1 MTDPVA
7 NDSQPMLLEA
17 LKKSEARYRRIIEAT
32 NEGVW
37 QLDTQGRTVYVNQRM
52 AEMLGYSVDEFM
64 ALSVYDVCAEEDRT
78 RARTLIGD
86 RLRGISEQH
95 DWRFTRK
102 DGSTIWCIVSGVP
115 LKEDDDTIV
124 GVLGMMLDITARKTA
139 EDRARSLSRLY
150 AVSSSVNEAIVRVRE
165 PQQLYELACRIAV
178 EQGEFP
184 MAWIAMRD
192 AVDQP
197 LRVQASCGGTES
209 FIADVMRRVNSA
221 AASPG
226 PAGRALR
233 DGAMAVSNDIGND
246 PTFFFKD
253 TALTLGMR
261 ACAVFPMKIGARTLG
276 IMSIYSAHVGYF
288 SDEELRVLV
297 ALADDISFAVES
309 AEQEAARKRALD
321 ELQES
326 QRVHAT
332 LLRNLPGM
340 VYRCRN
346 DSEWSI
352 HFVSD
357 GCLTL
362 TGYTPEQLYAG
373 GTTSYEQIIHPDDR
387 HLVRSA
393 IEAALT
399 AREPF
404 ELFYRIV
411 AANGQQKWV
420 WERGSGVFDEQNE
433 LRFIEGY
440 VTDIT
445 QRKLLEARVLNAQRM
460 ESIGTFAGGIAH
472 DFNNILT
479 AIAGNARLALSD
491 LNSTHPVH
499 GHVREIEKS
508 AARAGEL
515 VRQILTFS
523 RQQRASR
530 EVVSLPALLDE
541 LLNTLPFALPATIK
555 LHKELDASVPPVAVD
570 AAQLKQAVINLISNA
585 IQAMLPDGG
594 TLSIALSAAT
604 LDETDSG
611 QKTPADLPPGSY
623 VCITV
628 SDTGVGMDAAL
639 QARIF
644 EPFFT
649 TKPSGH
655 GTGLGLS
662 VVYGVVRGHA
672 GGIAVHSELG
682 RGSSFAVYLPAAERA
697 AVSAAPAPTPGPAE
711 SGAGQRVLYVDDE
724 EALVFLTTRVLERL
738 GYHVTGCIDAVQ
750 ALQDFRADP
759 FSFDA
764 VVSDLS
770 MPGMSGIEFAR
781 ELKAIRA
788 DLPIVMTSGYIRDED
803 LNLVRELGI
812 RDLVLK
818 PNTVEELGAVLHRVL
833 TAK

>member
-7 NDSQPMLLEA
+7 NDESQPLLLEA
-17 LKKSEARYRRIIEAT
+17 LKKSEARYRRIIETT

-37 QLDTQGRTVYVNQRM
+37 QFDTQGRTVYVNQRM
-52 AEMLGYSVDEFM
+52 AEMLGYSVDELM
-64 ALSVYDVCAEEDRT
+64 ALSVYDVCLEEDRI
-78 RARTLIGD
+78 RAHSLVGD
-86 RLRGISEQH
+86 RLHGNGGQH

-102 DGSTIWCIVSGVP
+102 DGGTIWCIVNGVP
-115 LKEDDDTIV
+115 LKDDDDTIV
-124 GVLGMMLDITARKTA
+124 GVLTMVLDITARKLA
-139 EDRARSLSRLY
+139 EERARSLSRLY

-184 MAWIAMRD
+184 MAWIAIRD

-197 LRVQASCGGTES
+197 LSLKASCGGTEV

-261 ACAVFPMKIGARTLG
+261 ACAVFPMKIGAFTLG
-276 IMSIYSAHVGYF
+276 ILSIYSAHIGYF
-288 SDEELRVLV
+288 SDEELRVLA

-309 AEQEAARKRALD
+309 AEQEAARKRALN

-332 LLRNLPGM
+332 LVRNLPGM

-357 GCLTL
+357 GCLAL
-362 TGYTPEQLYAG
+362 TGYTPEQLQAG
-373 GTTSYEQIIHPDDR
+373 GSTSYEQIIHPEDR
-387 HLVRSA
+387 QPVRSA
-393 IEAALT
+393 IEAALS
-399 AREPF
+399 ARKSF

-420 WERGSGVFDEQNE
+420 WERGGGVFDEQGE
-433 LRFIEGY
+433 LRFLEGY

-460 ESIGTFAGGIAH
+460 ETIGTFAGGIAH

-479 AIAGNARLALSD
+479 AIAGNARLAIND
-491 LNSTHPVH
+491 LTSAHPVH
-499 GHVREIEKS
+499 AHVREIDKA
-508 AARAGEL
+508 AARAAEL

-523 RQQRASR
+523 RQQQASR
-530 EVVSLPALLDE
+530 EIVRLPQLIDEVLRALPIPLPASLQLR
-541 LLNTLPFALPATIK
+541 K
-555 LHKELDASVPPVAVD
+555 QLDASAPPVAADV
-570 AAQLKQAVINLISNA
+570 AQLKQVIANLVSNA
-585 IQAMLPDGG
+585 VHAMPQGG
-594 TLSIALSAAT
+594 TLEIAVDAVSVNESSANSVKA
-604 LDETDSG
+604 LELPSG
-611 QKTPADLPPGSY
+611 NY
-623 VCITV
+623 VRVSV
-628 SDTGVGMDAAL
+628 SDTGIGMEPAL

-649 TKPSGH
+649 TKPPGQ
-655 GTGLGLS
+655 GNGLGLA

-682 RGSSFAVYLPAAERA
+682 RGSTFTVYLPIAEGAQLADNKTPRAAEA
-697 AVSAAPAPTPGPAE
+697 GN
-711 SGAGQRVLYVDDE
+711 GQRVLYVDDE

-738 GYHVTGCIDAVQ
+738 GYRVTGCVDAVQ

-759 FSFDA
+759 SSFDA

-781 ELKAIRA
+781 ELKAIRP

-803 LNLVRELGI
+803 IGAVRSLGI
-812 RDLVLK
+812 SDLVLK

>member
-1 MTDPVA
+1 MTDPAA
-7 NDSQPMLLEA
+7 NDDSQPLLLEA
-17 LKKSEARYRRIIEAT
+17 LKKSEARYRRIIDTT

-37 QLDTQGRTVYVNQRM
+37 QLDTQGRTMYVNQRM

-64 ALSVYDVCAEEDRT
+64 ALSVYDLCAEEDRT
-78 RARTLIGD
+78 RARALIGD
-86 RLRGISEQH
+86 RLRGKSGQH

-102 DGSTIWCIVSGVP
+102 DGSTIWCIINGVP
-115 LKEDDDTIV
+115 LKDDDDNIV

-184 MAWIAMRD
+184 MAWIAIRD
-192 AVDQP
+192 SIEQP
-197 LRVQASCGGTES
+197 LHLQASYGGTEN

-233 DGAMAVSNDIGND
+233 DGVMAVSNDIGND

-261 ACAVFPMKIGARTLG
+261 ACAVFPMTIGARTLG
-276 IMSIYSAHVGYF
+276 IMSIYSAHIGYF
-288 SDEELRVLV
+288 SEEELRVLV

-309 AEQEAARKRALD
+309 AEKEAARKRALG

-362 TGYTPEQLYAG
+362 TGYTPEQLHAG
-373 GTTSYEQIIHPDDR
+373 GSTSYEQIIHPEDR
-387 HLVRSA
+387 HLVRST
-393 IEAALT
+393 IEAALS
-399 AREPF
+399 ARESF
-404 ELFYRIV
+404 ELFYRIN
-411 AANGQQKWV
+411 AANGLQKWV
-420 WERGSGVFDEQNE
+420 WERGSGVFDEQGE
-433 LRFIEGY
+433 LRFLEGY

-445 QRKLLEARVLNAQRM
+445 QRKLLEARVLNSQRM

-479 AIAGNARLALSD
+479 AIAGNARLAMSD
-491 LNSTHPVH
+491 LASAHPVH
-499 GHVREIEKS
+499 NHVREIDKA
-508 AARAGEL
+508 AARAAEL

-523 RQQRASR
+523 RQQHASR
-530 EVVSLPALLDE
+530 SVVRLPQLIDDVLS
-541 LLNTLPFALPATIK
+541 ALPTP
-555 LHKELDASVPPVAVD
+555 LPSSVQLRRQVDASVPPT
-570 AAQLKQAVINLISNA
+570 AADVVQFKQVITNLISNA
-585 IQAMLPDGG
+585 VHAMPQGG
-594 TLSIALSAAT
+594 ALEIAVDAVSVNESSASAVRA
-604 LDETDSG
+604 LE
-611 QKTPADLPPGSY
+611 LPPGNY
-623 VCITV
+623 VRIAV
-628 SDTGVGMDAAL
+628 SDTGIGMEPAL

-649 TKPSGH
+649 TKPPGQ
-655 GTGLGLS
+655 GNGLGLA
-662 VVYGVVRGHA
+662 VVYGIVRGHA
-672 GGIAVHSELG
+672 GGIVVHSELG
-682 RGSSFAVYLPAAERA
+682 RGSTFAVYLPAADSAQIAE
-697 AVSAAPAPTPGPAE
+697 SAAPRATE
-711 SGAGQRVLYVDDE
+711 SGNGQRVLYVDDE

-738 GYHVTGCIDAVQ
+738 GFRVTGCIDAVQ

-770 MPGMSGIEFAR
+770 MPSMSGIEFAR
-781 ELKAIRA
+781 ELKAIRP

-833 TAK
+833 TASS